1 MTSPKMQGNA
11 GTSGAAGGSAGAGGT
26 GNDMKSEVKERTR
39 DMAERTK
46 EQARGFAQQARE
58 RASTAAVTGKDRAAE
73 QLTGVARAFRGTT
86 GQLRENNV
94 PFADG
99 VESLADRVEQ
109 WAGYLRDNDL
119 DRLRTDVERFAR
131 QRPAVLIGAAFTLGL
146 LGARFLK
153 SSERRLQDDEDRDSY
168 GRRSLTAGGYGA
180 EYGSG
185 GSYGALGGSYGG
197 GAGYG
202 QGYGSAYNTDI
213 DQPGGRSA
221 GGSNVGS

>member
-1 MTSPKMQGNA
+1 
-11 GTSGAAGGSAGAGGT
+11 
-26 GNDMKSEVKERTR
+26 MKSEVKDRTR
-39 DMAERTK
+39 EMADRTK

-58 RASTAAVTGKDRAAE
+58 RASTAAVSGKDRAAE

-86 GQLRENNV
+86 SQLRENNV

-99 VESLADRVEQ
+99 VESLADRVDQ

-119 DRLRTDVERFAR
+119 DRLRMDVERFAR

-153 SSERRLQDDEDRDSY
+153 SSERRLQNEYDRDSY
-168 GRRSLTAGGYGA
+168 GSRSLAAGGYSP
-180 EYGSG
+180 EYAAG
-185 GSYGALGGSYGG
+185 GSYGSQGTYGGNAPYGSGTGRGAGGASASGAGYGG

-202 QGYGSAYNTDI
+202 QGYGSAYDTDI

-221 GGSNVGS
+221 GGSNAGS